1 MSDDADSTSG
11 EKPKKDLTKVP
22 GGKARAEA
30 LPDERR
36 KQIAK
41 DAATARWAEARPLQ
55 AIKRGNFKDEFG
67 IDVDCYVLNDAQKS
81 AVISQRGFASALNIK
96 NSSGTAL
103 SRFIRGSAISN
114 ALGSEL
120 LEKLSKPLIFK
131 GLPAGPGEPPVD
143 AIHGSDVTLLI
154 DVCKALVQ
162 ASADGKL
169 RSSYDDI
176 VKQAQVI
183 LSASAKAG
191 IKGLVYALSGYDATR
206 EEVIAAFK
214 AYVQEEAKKYEK
226 EFPNEL
232 YDQWYRLYEIPVPE
246 RGKPWNFKHLTI
258 KHIYYPLAKSNGKIY
273 ELVKANKAT
282 GGDRQKKLF
291 QFLNAVGARALR
303 MQIGR
308 VLEMSESSVSKAEY
322 EKKIIERFGGQQEIE
337 LTVSST
343 EPEQHA

>member
-1 MSDDADSTSG
+1 M
-11 EKPKKDLTKVP
+11 P
-22 GGKARAEA
+22 G
-30 LPDERR
+30 ERR

-41 DAATARWAEARPLQ
+41 DAAAARWPVQ
-55 AIKRGNFKDEFG
+55 AIRRGNFKDEFG

-81 AVISQRGFASALNIK
+81 AVISQRGFASALSIK

-103 SRFIRGSAISN
+103 SRFIRGSAVSK

-131 GLPAGPGEPPVD
+131 GLPPGPGEPPVD
-143 AIHGSDVTLLI
+143 AIHGFDVTLLI

-162 ASADGKL
+162 ASADGQLK
-169 RSSYDDI
+169 SAYDDI

-308 VLEMSESSVSKAEY
+308 VLEMS
-322 EKKIIERFGGQQEIE
+322 
-337 LTVSST
+337 
-343 EPEQHA
+343 

>member
-1 MSDDADSTSG
+1 MSDEPKKTGD
-11 EKPKKDLTKVP
+11 EKPKKDMTKVP
-22 GGKARAEA
+22 GGNARAEA

-36 KQIAK
+36 KEIAIA
-41 DAATARWAEARPLQ
+41 AATARWADSKPLQ
-55 AIKRGNFKDEFG
+55 AIKRGNFKEEFG
-67 IDVDCYVLNDAQKS
+67 IDIDCYVLNDAQKS

-96 NSSGTAL
+96 SSSGTAL
-103 SRFIRGSAISN
+103 NRFVQGAAISN
-114 ALGSEL
+114 ALGAEL
-120 LEKLSKPLIFK
+120 LEKLRKPLIFK
-131 GLPAGPGEPPVD
+131 GLPPGPGEPPVD
-143 AIHGSDVTLLI
+143 AIYGQDVTLLI
-154 DVCKALVQ
+154 DVCKAIVQ
-162 ASADGKL
+162 ASSDGNLGAKN
-169 RSSYDDI
+169 YAPI

-308 VLEMSESSVSKAEY
+308 VLEMSESSASKEDY
-322 EKKIIERFGGQQEIE
+322 EKKIVERFGGQQEIE
-337 LTVSST
+337 LTVSPN
-343 EPEQHA
+343 EH